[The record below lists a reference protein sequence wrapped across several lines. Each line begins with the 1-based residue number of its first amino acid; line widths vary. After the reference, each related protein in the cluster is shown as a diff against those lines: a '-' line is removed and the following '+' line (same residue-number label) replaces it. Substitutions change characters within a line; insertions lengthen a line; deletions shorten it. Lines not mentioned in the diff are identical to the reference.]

1 MSVFRINKDKN
12 YTVMSNYH
20 LRDKNLSYKA
30 KGLLSF
36 MLSLPDDWDYSMN
49 GLCKVS
55 KENVRAIR
63 STLHELEEFGYLAR
77 ERTQNEKGQF
87 GYNYSI
93 YEYPTIQVPH
103 THNPHTDNA
112 NTQDDLQINTNEINT
127 KKQIDKV
134 DKHFNPITMEL
145 IVKKYLK
152 EDDLELY
159 KYDNFI
165 NEMLEEYEYREVI
178 MAVNYIIQKWKLNK
192 GLDENG
198 ELITNQYGYFK
209 SALESNLRKITQ
221 DIELWEIEP

>member
-55 KENVRAIR
+55 KENIRAIR

-103 THNPHTDNA
+103 THNPHMDNA

-127 KKQIDKV
+127 KKQIDKL
-134 DKHFNPITMEL
+134 DKQFNSITIEL

-152 EDDLELY
+152 ENDLELY
-159 KYDNFI
+159 KYDNLI
-165 NEMLEEYEYREVI
+165 NEMLEKYEYREVI
-178 MAVNYIIQKWKLNK
+178 IAINYIIQKWNSNK
-192 GLDENG
+192 GLDENDQP
-198 ELITNQYGYFK
+198 ITNQYGYFK
-209 SALESNLRKITQ
+209 RALESNLRKITQ
-221 DIELWEIEP
+221 DIELWED